1 MAVIHAYR
9 SRTPRVHA
17 TAFIADSAQVIGDVE
32 LEEDTSVWFGS
43 VVRGDVNIIR
53 IGRGSNIQDGT
64 IMHVN
69 RRGQPTILGDFVT
82 VGHAARL
89 HGCRIADHCLIG
101 IGAIVLDG
109 AEVGEESLV
118 AAGSL
123 VTPGTKIPPRSFV
136 VGTPAKVRRAVND
149 ADLDLIRR
157 SARNYIELKNE
168 YRTSEARS

>member
-1 MAVIHAYR
+1 MIHPYRAV
-9 SRTPRVHA
+9 TPRVHA
-17 TAFIADSAQVIGDVE
+17 SAFIAESAQVIGDVE
-32 LEEDTSVWFGS
+32 LAEDTSVWFCS
-43 VVRGDVNIIR
+43 VVRADVNIIR
-53 IGRGSNIQDGT
+53 VGRGTNIQDGT

-118 AAGSL
+118 AAGAL

-136 VGTPAKVRRAVND
+136 VGTPGRVRRGVD
-149 ADLDLIRR
+149 EADLDLIRR

-168 YRTSEARS
+168 YRSAGGAP

>member
-1 MAVIHAYR
+1 M
-9 SRTPRVHA
+9 PRVHA
-17 TAFIADSAQVIGDVE
+17 TAFVADSAHVIGDVE
-32 LEEDTSVWFGS
+32 LEEDTSVWFCS
-43 VVRGDVNIIR
+43 VLRGDVHVIR
-53 IGRGSNIQDGT
+53 VGRGTNIQDGT

-69 RRGQPTILGDFVT
+69 RGGQPTILGDFVT

-123 VTPGTKIPPRSFV
+123 VAPGTKIPPRSFV
-136 VGTPAKVRRAVND
+136 MGTPAKVRRAVD
-149 ADLDLIRR
+149 EADLDLIRR
-157 SARNYIELKNE
+157 SARNYIALKNE
-168 YRTSEARS
+168 YRSAGDGR